1 MMSINELLVILVSLC
16 YLTKGVCLHILYT
29 VYSCFLMCNVY
40 AFCIV
45 SISDPI
51 VLLQL
56 RLNIQNKESNKKK
69 FESSPDYVDTIH
81 TVSVSARTSY

>member
-1 MMSINELLVILVSLC
+1 MYAYIYCIP
-16 YLTKGVCLHILYT
+16 YT
-29 VYSCFLMCNVY
+29 VVLSCVLCNVY
-40 AFCIV
+40 AFCKV